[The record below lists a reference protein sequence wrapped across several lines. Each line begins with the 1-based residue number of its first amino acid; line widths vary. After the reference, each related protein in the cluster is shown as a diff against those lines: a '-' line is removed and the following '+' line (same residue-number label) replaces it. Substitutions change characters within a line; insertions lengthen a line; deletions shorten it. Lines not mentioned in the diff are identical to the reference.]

1 MPTRVATELTTDQR
15 VRVLEV
21 GHLVLTE
28 QQAELVV
35 LSQGT
40 QVCLARG
47 EERMAAIEAELL
59 ANSAVTAEIRDILA
73 VAKVGLR
80 VLGGVGTAV
89 RWAGYIATALGAI
102 YIAVYMATHG
112 GKTP

>member
-1 MPTRVATELTTDQR
+1 MPPKQPEMTTETR
-15 VRVLEV
+15 VRVLEA
-21 GHLVLTE
+21 GHAVLTE

-40 QVCLARG
+40 KACLQRG
-47 EERMAAIEAELL
+47 DERMAAIEAELL
-59 ANSAVTAEIRDILA
+59 ANSAVTAEIRDILN
-73 VAKVGLR
+73 VARVGLR
-80 VLGGVGTAV
+80 VLGAIGTAV

-102 YIAVYMATHG
+102 YVAVYMATHG